1 MYYQNHKNIYG
12 EIEVIYLISNQYFY
26 VIKSDFASVP
36 GFNILERG
44 FTGHEHI
51 LQFGIINMN
60 ARLYDPIIAS
70 FLSPDNEVTD
80 PENPQN
86 YNRFSY
92 ALNNPLRYTD
102 PSGNN
107 PLLVAWIFSTIVQAG
122 ATWQSQGFNQALVS
136 CLVNSTISLALSNI
150 SGVFPQYASGS
161 WESLAVHISKT
172 MSSNLISGML
182 TGGKYTGQA
191 AVLSITSSI
200 MSWGTEAAL
209 ASSSMNEASLGS
221 SRLSTYKGPKS
232 WHPKHIIEY
241 FYDEI
246 IEISNLQKD
255 EGYEYGFGV
264 VWNDKNQEM
273 YATDPIR
280 GKEKSVYYSTRELS
294 KIIKLNQDEVLI
306 GLFHSHPN
314 HYDQYINQF
323 SWGQHSPGDF
333 GNFHDMVENKFFRL
347 GSDIGKTFD
356 GVVTPKEIQIIQ
368 VNNKEN
374 FLNSWENNNPQKF
387 EDFNSF
393 KNKPNSFFKDNNF
406 YRQRR

>member
-36 GFNILERG
+36 GFALLERG

-209 ASSSMNEASLGS
+209 ASSSMNEAASRMIGEDFDYDAAIDDLAHSTWGRVNSESRKTISDRWHQDQSEYNGEAHETRFSIYEVEGEQEVVFQKSKSVKFEEITRKRGLIVEFDDKDMSSFSYSKGGRIVNVAGAKDLILKGHLHPELFLINSIKTSFSGAVGRKSVRLRGS
-221 SRLSTYKGPKS
+221 TPSSVDFDNNAG
-232 WHPKHIIEY
+232 
-241 FYDEI
+241 
-246 IEISNLQKD
+246 EISYIYSHFHFNGRLQ
-255 EGYEYGFGV
+255 
-264 VWNDKNQEM
+264 
-273 YATDPIR
+273 TD
-280 GKEKSVYYSTRELS
+280 VTY
-294 KIIKLNQDEVLI
+294 
-306 GLFHSHPN
+306 
-314 HYDQYINQF
+314 YIN
-323 SWGQHSPGDF
+323 
-333 GNFHDMVENKFFRL
+333 L
-347 GSDIGKTFD
+347 GKRIGGRID
-356 GVVTPKEIQIIQ
+356 
-368 VNNKEN
+368 
-374 FLNSWENNNPQKF
+374 
-387 EDFNSF
+387 
-393 KNKPNSFFKDNNF
+393 
-406 YRQRR
+406 